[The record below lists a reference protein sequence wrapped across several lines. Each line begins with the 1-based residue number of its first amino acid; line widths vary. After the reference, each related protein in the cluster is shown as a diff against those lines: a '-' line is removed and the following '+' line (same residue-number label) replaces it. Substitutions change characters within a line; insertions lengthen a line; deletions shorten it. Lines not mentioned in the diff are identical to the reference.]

1 MEERVQAQKVTL
13 ERISQIFEEREK
25 EFRLKEE
32 NIARRQ
38 TLLSEQEQAISEK
51 MDKLRAETEK
61 MDRLK
66 LQISEKEKALAVQ
79 KEELDNQQKQLEK
92 DKEAQENIL
101 IETAVLREEQRNEV
115 LKLERIRGEY
125 EEKLSLIDPEKA
137 ALMEERTEFPAER
150 DECQTTIKELQEEKE
165 NLQKRVQ
172 ELETENE
179 VLSKD
184 KQELLKKLF
193 SGKTSDHAVNQETPQ
208 DHEEVELP
216 NEKETAAGSVA
227 DDRKEDETAEELTAA
242 VLHGYLKR
250 TEPEAEVAV
259 RHSDQ
264 ADQILMRRKG
274 LDYYFVF
281 DSPAYYDIRAKRKKD
296 RRIRKAIEQFNGE
309 QMGVKF
315 SYDDTAG
322 EVVATGYFTTDISP
336 YSLVRQIYRIVDQC
350 FDDKGE

>member
-38 TLLSEQEQAISEK
+38 AMLSEQEQAISEK
-51 MDKLRAETEK
+51 MDMLRKESEK
-61 MDRLK
+61 IDNMK
-66 LQISEKEKALAVQ
+66 LQISEKEKTLAVQ
-79 KEELDNQQKQLEK
+79 KEELDNQQKQLDK
-92 DKEAQENIL
+92 DKEAQEKSL

-137 ALMEERTEFPAER
+137 ALIERRTEASADLE
-150 DECQTTIKELQEEKE
+150 EYQTTIKELQEDKE
-165 NLQKRVQ
+165 NLQKRVA
-172 ELETENE
+172 ELERENE

-193 SGKTSDHAVNQETPQ
+193 SGKASDHAVNQEEQ
-208 DHEEVELP
+208 QEHGKEELP
-216 NEKETAAGSVA
+216 DRKDIATGSVSEN
-227 DDRKEDETAEELTAA
+227 RKEDETAEELTAA
-242 VLHGYLKR
+242 VLYGYLQR
-250 TEPEAEVAV
+250 TEPEAEVSV

-264 ADQILMRRKG
+264 ADQILMQRKG
-274 LDYYFVF
+274 LDYHFIF
-281 DSPAYYDIRAKRKKD
+281 DSPAYYDIRVKRKKD

-315 SYDDTAG
+315 SYDDVAG
-322 EVVATGYFTTDISP
+322 EVVATGYFTTDLSA
-336 YSLVRQIYRIVDQC
+336 YSLIQRVYRIVDQC
-350 FDDKGE
+350 FDEGE